1 MKQAISQLCIWML
14 LCVSVVFSGT
24 TGKLAGRIT
33 DSQTG
38 EPIIGANVTLTAT
51 RMGGSTDTDG
61 YYHILEIPPGTYEV
75 TISCIGYRK
84 TSHRA
89 TIKVDLTTTLNVP
102 MNLEAVELS
111 EVVVTAER
119 AIIQRDQSSTIQKT
133 TAEDLETMPASTLT
147 GVLQLQT
154 GVVNTGSLHVRGGR
168 SGEVGYY
175 LDGYRVEDPLFNGQV
190 IEINNRAIQEME
202 LLSGTFNAEY
212 GNALSGI
219 VNIVTKDNVGT
230 PHANLL
236 YKRTNMGLE
245 EASNNLN
252 ERYYEGTVSGQLWSG
267 SPFGFLISGKKVD
280 ADSYYF
286 SGLTETTG
294 GLNKSIE
301 YSKAKPFG
309 FNDLVSVVGK
319 LSWSPFGSSK
329 LTLLDNYSKRRSR
342 SYSHSMRFIPDS
354 TYINSTESNL
364 LGLNFRHA
372 VTNDLFYEIRLSSYR
387 YGFTQAVDGRL
398 PSQYSR
404 ALFTTF
410 SNSLFYQ
417 NMSQSAYEDQTTKA
431 YALKGDMTWQFN
443 RLNLLKAGIELKAND
458 MDYYYNS
465 NPVNPTDQVI
475 NLYRKKPLEGAGYVQ
490 DKIEFETIVLNLGLR
505 YDFFDAATSYPRDPF
520 NPGDASQPA
529 LKTETQSTLSPRVG
543 IAYPVRDNMVFH
555 FTYGQFFQRPEYQ
568 TLYNNLERVFAN
580 RGTTLFGSPTLKPEK
595 TSSYELGIMAT
606 IGTGT
611 SAQVTFF
618 SKKIENLIGV
628 AWIYL
633 PHAYAYYVNE
643 DFATVKGFEVST
655 KTRLHNVS
663 IGVNYTFS
671 VAKGSSSSQQDRYTS
686 VYNIVGVQSLRFLPL
701 DFDQRHTANAQI
713 GFDFGKGEG
722 PFGSMSPVFEDVSVT
737 VIAHYGS
744 GLPYTFNPAR
754 SIYVA
759 EQNNSRL
766 PETMTVDLYAR
777 KSFSLGPVQLGLFAD
792 VRNLLNRKNVVSV
805 YSATGSPD
813 YSGDESNRATP
824 DYQRDPRNYAAPRTI
839 YIGVEVGF

>member
-1 MKQAISQLCIWML
+1 MKLAICQLCAWTL
-14 LCVSVVFSGT
+14 VCVSVALSGT

-38 EPIIGANVTLTAT
+38 EPILGANVTLTST
-51 RMGGSTDTDG
+51 RLGASTDNDG
-61 YYHILEIPPGTYEV
+61 YYHIIEIPPGTYEV
-75 TISCIGYRK
+75 TFSCIGYKKSDQRV
-84 TSHRA
+84 

-102 MNLEAVELS
+102 LVPQAVELP
-111 EVVVTAER
+111 EVLVRAER
-119 AIIQRDQSSTIQKT
+119 VVIQRDQSSTIQT
-133 TAEDLETMPASTLT
+133 TSADELETLPVSTLT

-154 GVVNTGSLHVRGGR
+154 GVVNTGSLHIRGGR

-219 VNIVTKDNVGT
+219 VNIVTKENVGT

-236 YKRTNMGLE
+236 YKRSNLGIE

-252 ERYYEGTVSGQLWSG
+252 ERYYEGTISGPLWSN
-267 SPFGFLISGKKVD
+267 SPFGLLISGKKVN

-286 SGLTETTG
+286 SGFTDTTG
-294 GLNKSIE
+294 GTRKSMEFSKNKP
-301 YSKAKPFG
+301 YG
-309 FNDLVSVVGK
+309 FNDLLSAVGK
-319 LSWSPFGSSK
+319 LSWAPFGSAK
-329 LTLLDNYSKRRSR
+329 ITLLENYSKRRWR

-354 TYINSTESNL
+354 TYINASESNL
-364 LGLNFRHA
+364 LGLHFRHA
-372 VTNDLFYEIRLSSYR
+372 VTNDLFYEVRLSYYR
-387 YGFTQAVDGRL
+387 YGYSLAVNGWS
-398 PSQYSR
+398 PAQYSR
-404 ALFTTF
+404 ALFTTY

-417 NMSQSAYEDQTTKA
+417 NMSESTYEDQTSKS
-431 YALKGDMTWQFN
+431 YAVKGDMTWQFN
-443 RLNLLKAGIELKAND
+443 RLNLLKSGIEVKKND

-475 NLYRKKPLEGAGYVQ
+475 NLYRKKPIEGAAYVQ

-505 YDFFDAATSYPRDPF
+505 YDFFDASTPYPRDPF
-520 NPGDASQPA
+520 NPKDPLQSP
-529 LKTETQSTLSPRVG
+529 LNTELQFTLSPRVG

-568 TLYNNLERVFAN
+568 TLYNNLDRVFAN

-595 TSSYELGIMAT
+595 TSSYELGIMSTLGAS
-606 IGTGT
+606 T

-643 DFATVKGFEVST
+643 DFATVKGFEIST
-655 KTRLHNVS
+655 RTRLHNVS
-663 IGVNYTFS
+663 FAVNYTFS
-671 VAKGSSSSQQDRYTS
+671 VAKGSSSSQQERYTG

-701 DFDQRHTANAQI
+701 DFDQRHTGNAQI
-713 GFDFGKGEG
+713 AFDFGKGEG
-722 PFGSMSPVFEDVSVT
+722 PFGSLSPVFENTSCN
-737 VIAHYGS
+737 IIGRYGS
-744 GLPYTFNPAR
+744 GLPYTFNPTR

-759 EQNNSRL
+759 EQNNARL
-766 PETMTVDLYAR
+766 PETVTLDLYAR
-777 KSFSLGPVQLGLFAD
+777 KAFTLGSVQLGVFVD
-792 VRNLLNRKNVVSV
+792 VRNLLNRRNVVSV

-813 YSGDESNRATP
+813 RSGEESTRATI
-824 DYQRDPRNYAAPRTI
+824 DYQQDPTNYSAPRTI
-839 YIGVEVGF
+839 YVGVEIGL